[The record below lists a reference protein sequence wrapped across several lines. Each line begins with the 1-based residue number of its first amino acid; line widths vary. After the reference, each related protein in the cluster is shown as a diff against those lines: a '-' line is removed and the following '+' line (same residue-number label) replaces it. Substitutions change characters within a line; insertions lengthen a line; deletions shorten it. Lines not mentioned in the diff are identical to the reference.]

1 MQLPGKT
8 LVITYMYSQY
18 LDYIGLILGLITLDY
33 ITYVTVRPFNIDY
46 TQAKSPRMEFT
57 WISCEFHVKFTRG
70 DFACLSNA

>member
-1 MQLPGKT
+1 MFTLNTSLNTIQTVNAVTGKT

-57 WISCEFHVKFTRG
+57 
-70 DFACLSNA
+70 